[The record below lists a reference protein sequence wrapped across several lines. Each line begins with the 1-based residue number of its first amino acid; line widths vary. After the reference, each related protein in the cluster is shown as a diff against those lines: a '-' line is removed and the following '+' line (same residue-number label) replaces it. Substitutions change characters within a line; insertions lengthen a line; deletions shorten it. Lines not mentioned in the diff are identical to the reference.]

1 MDLLT
6 YALAKKKASDELKER
21 LDKIEAATAE
31 AKQSAE
37 TSKASAEQV
46 KDLYEKT
53 TVAAQQAAASSA
65 SATYALGPDEAGRL
79 AFFIKKTS

>member
-37 TSKASAEQV
+37 TSQAAAEQV

-65 SATYALGPDEAGRL
+65 SATYALGPDETGRL
-79 AFFIKKTS
+79 SFFIKKTS

>member
-6 YALAKKKASDELKER
+6 YALAKKKAGDELKER
-21 LDKIEAATAE
+21 LDKIEAAATD

-37 TSKASAEQV
+37 ASRVAAEQV
-46 KDLYEKT
+46 EDLYTKT

-65 SATYALGPDEAGRL
+65 AATYALGPDETGRL
-79 AFFIKKTS
+79 SFFVRKST

>member
-6 YALAKKKASDELKER
+6 YALAKKKAGDELKER
-21 LDKIEAATAE
+21 LDKIEAAATD

-37 TSKASAEQV
+37 ASRVAAEQV
-46 KDLYEKT
+46 EDLYTKT

-65 SATYALGPDEAGRL
+65 SAIYALGPDESGAL
-79 AFFIKKTS
+79 SFFIKEST

>member
-37 TSKASAEQV
+37 TSQAAAEQV

-53 TVAAQQAAASSA
+53 TVAA
-65 SATYALGPDEAGRL
+65 
-79 AFFIKKTS
+79 